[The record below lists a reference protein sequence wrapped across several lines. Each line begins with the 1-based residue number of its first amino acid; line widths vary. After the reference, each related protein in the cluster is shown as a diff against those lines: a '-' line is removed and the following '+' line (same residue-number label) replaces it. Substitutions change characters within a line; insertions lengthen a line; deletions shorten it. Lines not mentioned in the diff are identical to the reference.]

1 MPTNKINKNVN
12 STIGTNWFFSSY
24 IFWNGGK
31 PPKVEN
37 EKTKEM

>member
-1 MPTNKINKNVN
+1 MSIAQQVQTDCFHHT
-12 STIGTNWFFSSY
+12 SFEME
-24 IFWNGGK
+24 GK